1 MKKTKRK
8 IMVVWPTSKGGE
20 GCGCMATPQPPLSLE
35 GGHAVSLSTQKSI
48 IMDGFLKSSKI
59 KFLQTAFKKPSI
71 KK

>member
-1 MKKTKRK
+1 
-8 IMVVWPTSKGGE
+8 
-20 GCGCMATPQPPLSLE
+20 MATPQPPLSLE